1 MHDDDTR
8 RLACVV
14 SPNPFSA
21 RRRQIYIE
29 SPDGPPPLRQA
40 SSINS

>member
-8 RLACVV
+8 RLAYVV
-14 SPNPFSA
+14 SPNSFSA
-21 RRRQIYIE
+21 RRRQIDLE
-29 SPDGPPPLRQA
+29 TPDGPPPLREA